1 MTKYNH
7 IFGYFIYSKIWLKTV
22 TEKNVLFSL
31 NLNSYNTWLMTNSQ
45 DALNQ
50 YLFSGLTA
58 KKIYVK
64 THDWLKPKIKERQFY
79 ATQI

>member
-58 KKIYVK
+58 KKI
-64 THDWLKPKIKERQFY
+64 T
-79 ATQI
+79 